1 MQHNNKKNCDAT
13 LIVLAR
19 KRAQVQLFTKPST
32 LYSTHFPT
40 FPTFLVK
47 PAHYTRVTFLK
58 KSSPKVFKKLP
69 KTGSSNQP
77 MLAANAKLGTL
88 FFGTLKNQDFQS
100 WKSCLL
106 SSSVHPP
113 KIFWEKSRFFR
124 TDRQT
129 HTHTHTSSLDHAHG
143 RKERFAQLYQISFLG
158 RTNKT

>member
-1 MQHNNKKNCDAT
+1 MLIKNDVQRNNKKNCDAT

-77 MLAANAKLGTL
+77 MLAAMQNLEPL
-88 FFGTLKNQDFQS
+88 FSGPLEI
-100 WKSCLL
+100 
-106 SSSVHPP
+106 
-113 KIFWEKSRFFR
+113 KIFKVEN
-124 TDRQT
+124 
-129 HTHTHTSSLDHAHG
+129 HACCRAVSTPLKYFG
-143 RKERFAQLYQISFLG
+143 
-158 RTNKT
+158 